1 MSGIPIPMFCM
12 NKHKSFDVCIVGGGV
27 SGALLATRL
36 IEAGKSVCIVESGP
50 KHKSPEQRYGYFLN
64 HMADYLSGPWAKEM
78 DRFEH
83 QYEFSGDMR
92 GAQVER
98 AVGGSTLAWDG
109 LVLRMH
115 KTEFEPL
122 EVDGEYYEWPIT
134 YDEIEPYY
142 CLAEKYLGVSAGND
156 VPYAERSILPPN
168 PPFPFS
174 YADKQYFIPACKKN
188 KIHYCHTSEAKNS
201 QPYDGRNACQQ
212 FKNCE
217 ACPIGAKYSADVHM
231 NRLVGH
237 ENFTLLNFHDVI
249 NINSNKFKVTGV
261 TVKKRNGKT
270 FTITSEAVA
279 ICANGVENAT
289 LLLNSKNK
297 YFPKG
302 LSNSSGLIG
311 KYFYSTLSGS
321 YAKASVLDSGL
332 KSNTGFATAHSQQ
345 FITDR
350 KNQSEAAFLLTFSA
364 NIEGMFNA
372 GNVDTISLGNEFK
385 DTYFP
390 KFEDIKNRK
399 IILGVHVK
407 NEILPRYQNQ
417 ISLTTNKDII
427 KRFKPKLSLNLSDY
441 ERKGIERGLKKSE
454 LLLRSIPQV
463 KNVEKVSNPN
473 VINAHLKGSV
483 RMGKVPKNS
492 VVDSYCKSHEM
503 ENLFVIGASSFVR
516 GGLNPTLTVAAIS
529 LRSFES
535 INSIL

>member
-1 MSGIPIPMFCM
+1 MLCM
-12 NKHKSFDVCIVGGGV
+12 NSHKSFDVCIVGGGV

-36 IEAGKSVCIVESGP
+36 IESGKRVCIVESGP
-50 KHKSPEQRYGYFLN
+50 KHKSPGQRYGYFLN
-64 HMADYLSGPWAKEM
+64 HMADYLSGPWAREM

-115 KTEFEPL
+115 KTEFEPI
-122 EVDGEYYEWPIT
+122 EIDGEYYEWPFS

-142 CLAEKYLGVSAGND
+142 CSAEKYLGVSATND
-156 VPYAERSILPPN
+156 VPYAKRSILPPN

-174 YADKQYFIPACKKN
+174 YADKKYFIPACKKN
-188 KIHYCHTSEAKNS
+188 KINYCHTSEAKNS
-201 QPYDGRNACQQ
+201 QPFDGRSACQQ
-212 FKNCE
+212 FKKCE
-217 ACPIGAKYSADVHM
+217 ACPIGAKYSADVHL
-231 NRLVGH
+231 NRLLDN
-237 ENFTLLNFHDVI
+237 ENFTLLNYHDVL
-249 NINSNKFKVTGV
+249 NINSDKFKVTGV
-261 TVKKRNGKT
+261 TVKKRDGKT
-270 FTITSEAVA
+270 FTIASEVVAV
-279 ICANGVENAT
+279 CANGVENAT

-302 LSNSSGLIG
+302 LSNSSELIG

-321 YAKASVLDSGL
+321 HAKASVLDSKL

-350 KNQSEAAFLLTFSA
+350 NSQSEAGFLLTFSA
-364 NIEGMFNA
+364 NIDGMFSA
-372 GNVDTISLGNEFK
+372 GNVDTLSLGNDFE
-385 DTYFP
+385 DSYFP
-390 KFEDIKNRK
+390 KFKDMKNRK
-399 IILGVHVK
+399 VILGVHVK

-417 ISLTTNKDII
+417 ITLTSKKDII
-427 KRFKPKLSLNLSDY
+427 KRFKPKLTLNLSSY
-441 ERKGIERGLKKSE
+441 ERNGIERGLKKSE
-454 LLLRSIPQV
+454 LLLRSIPEV
-463 KNVEKVSNPN
+463 NDIEILSTPRI
-473 VINAHLKGSV
+473 INAHLKGTV
-483 RMGKVPKNS
+483 RMGKSSKCS

-529 LRSFES
+529 LRSFEN